1 MRRPKLGS
9 IYQRKKTQRGGIV
22 VTLPTWW
29 IKYYRNGQ
37 PFRESSH
44 SEDYSEAERLLKRRQ
59 GEIVTG
65 SFGGLGP
72 ERIRMADLLN
82 DVIDDYKLRG
92 RSTLKNAKIQLDNH
106 LMPAF
111 GKVRASEFTTGHVTR
126 YIAHRRRAEAA
137 NATINRE
144 LAFLKRAFH
153 LGAESDPP
161 KVVRVPHIQL
171 LPENNVREGLLDLE
185 GYKRLLGE
193 LPAYLKVLYVVG
205 YHTGV
210 RSGELK
216 KIRIAQVDTIGKEIQ
231 ISGRTT
237 KAKEAHTL
245 PIYGEMGPWIE
256 MAIAERDAR
265 FPQCPWLF
273 FNEEGNQIG
282 SFRKAWTAACK
293 RAGVAGL
300 LFHDLRRSAVVNM
313 DRAGVPRRVIMQI
326 TGHKTE
332 VMFTRYRI
340 VAPAD
345 LKHAARRME
354 AYLEQSKET
363 AGTLLGTPAAQEQ
376 ASCQKL
382 DGKLLN

>member
-1 MRRPKLGS
+1 MRKPKLGS
-9 IYQRKKTQRGGIV
+9 IYQRKKTQPGGIV

-72 ERIRMADLLN
+72 ERIRMADLFSDL
-82 DVIDDYKLRG
+82 IEDYKMRG
-92 RSTLKNAKIQLDNH
+92 RRTLKNAKRQLDNH

-111 GKVRASEFTTGHVTR
+111 GKVRASEFGTCNVTR
-126 YIAHRRRAEAA
+126 YIAQRKGDKAA

-171 LPENNVREGLLDLE
+171 LPENNVREGLLDIE

-193 LPAYLKVLYVVG
+193 LPAHLKVLYVVG

-216 KIRIAQVDTIGKEIQ
+216 KIRIAQVDAVGKEIQ
-231 ISGRTT
+231 VSGRTT
-237 KAKEAHTL
+237 KTKDAHTL

-256 MAIAERDAR
+256 MAIAERDGR

-273 FNEEGNQIG
+273 FNEEGKQIG
-282 SFRKAWTAACK
+282 TFRKAWASACK
-293 RAGVAGL
+293 RAGVPGL

-332 VMFTRYRI
+332 AMFTRYRI

-345 LKHAARRME
+345 LKQAARRME
-354 AYLEQSKET
+354 AYLEQSKEA
-363 AGTLLGTPAAQEQ
+363 AGTLSGTLETGERAPSEEI
-376 ASCQKL
+376 S
-382 DGKLLN
+382 GKLLN

>member
-9 IYQRKKTQRGGIV
+9 IYQRKKTQRDGIV

-82 DVIDDYKLRG
+82 DVIEDYKLHERA
-92 RSTLKNAKIQLDNH
+92 TLGNAKIQLDNH

-111 GKVRASEFTTGHVTR
+111 GKVRAAEFTTSHVTR
-126 YIAHRRRAEAA
+126 YIAHRKREEAA

-153 LGAESDPP
+153 LGAETDPP
-161 KVVRVPHIQL
+161 RVVRVPHIQL
-171 LPENNVREGLLDLE
+171 LPEHNVREGLLDVD
-185 GYKRLLGE
+185 GYRRLLEE
-193 LPAYLKVLYVVG
+193 LPNYLKLLFVVA

-216 KIRIAQVDTIGKEIQ
+216 KIRIAQVDLAGKEIH

-237 KAKEAHTL
+237 KAKEGHTL
-245 PIYGEMGPWIE
+245 PIYGDMGPWME
-256 MAIAERDAR
+256 MGIAERDAK

-273 FNEEGNQIG
+273 FNEDGKQVG
-282 SFRKAWTAACK
+282 SFRKTWTSACK
-293 RAGVAGL
+293 RAGVPAL

-340 VAPAD
+340 VAAAD
-345 LKHAARRME
+345 LKQAARRME
-354 AYLEQSKET
+354 TYLGQAKTVGSSADGE
-363 AGTLLGTPAAQEQ
+363 EQ
-376 ASCQKL
+376 ASQQKP
-382 DGKLLN
+382 DAGLLN